1 MIVDLKY
8 FYENPDSD
16 FEEYDKL
23 WDANRDRMIFFQ
35 QNSLFTLKQQGE
47 TIVYNIDKSKDILAI
62 RFPNKN
68 IFKNKIIKDI
78 IRGKGFIYGDKIWYP
93 KEVWIY
99 SPQF

>member
-8 FYENPDSD
+8 FYENSDSD

-23 WDANRDRMIFFQ
+23 WDANRNRMIFFQ
-35 QNSLFTLKQQGE
+35 QNLSSKQQGE
-47 TIVYNIDKSKDILAI
+47 TIVYNIDESKDILSI

-68 IFKNKIIKDI
+68 IFKNKIIKNI
-78 IRGKGFIYGDKIWYP
+78 ILGKGFIHGDKIWYP
-93 KEVWIY
+93 KEVWVY